1 MRPMKFGF
9 GQPVRRVEDQRLTTG
24 AGRYTDDT
32 AVEGALH
39 AFVLR
44 SQYAHATFKIRDKE
58 TARRMRGVK
67 LILTGEDV
75 AHLGDL
81 PCKGLI
87 KTVSGEPVKPLPV
100 PVLPTDTVR
109 HVGEAVA
116 FIVAETLAQAR
127 DAAEAIDIE
136 WTTLPSVTGI
146 EEALDPKAPQIWPD
160 RPGNVA
166 FEAEQGDKA
175 KTDAAFAK
183 ADRTVA
189 VTIVNNRLA
198 SNYMETR
205 ACIAEYDKATK
216 RWTLTL
222 GSQGSHGTR
231 DILAKNILKVDPSR
245 IRVVTPDVGG
255 GFGTKIFMYRE
266 YPLTMVAAEKLK
278 RPVRWV
284 ADRTEH
290 FLADTHGRANLATA
304 TMALDKR
311 GRFIGLKVDLAAEMG
326 AYLSQ
331 YGPFIPWVGTTM
343 TPGCYNIPAVH
354 VRFRGILTNTMA
366 VDAYRGAGRPEAA
379 YLIERLVDAI
389 ARETGKTPD
398 AVRAL
403 NFVKPSEMPHQTQ
416 TGPVYDSGEF
426 EGHMRRAMEVADWKG
441 FKTRLKAANKSGK
454 IRGIGMASYIEA
466 CGGGGPES
474 STVILE
480 KDGTV
485 TVLIGTQSNGQG
497 HETAYSQLVSQH
509 LDIPMDRIRVIQGD
523 TDKVE
528 TGSGTGGSRSI
539 PVGGAALDKATSIL
553 SDNLKQLA
561 SEKLEAGIGD
571 LEIVDGAVRVVGTDK
586 ALDLAAI
593 AALPGATTEKL
604 RVHQSWQPPEATYP
618 NGTHVCELEIDPQT
632 GATEIVNYVVVD
644 DFGMTLNP
652 TMLQGQVH
660 GGAAQGIG
668 QALMEEIRFDSSGQ
682 MLTATFMDY
691 ALPRAIDIPNFHFE
705 TRNVRCVTN
714 ALGVKGAG
722 EAGAI
727 GACPAVMNAMVD
739 ALDRAAGIKAI
750 DMPATPLKVFNAL
763 KDAGYRL

>member
-24 AGRYTDDT
+24 AGRYTDDI
-32 AVEGALH
+32 AAEGALH

-44 SQYAHATFKIRDKE
+44 SPYAHARFAVADVE
-58 TARRMRGVK
+58 TARKMKGVK
-67 LILTGEDV
+67 LILTGADV
-75 AHLGDL
+75 SGYGDL
-81 PCKGLI
+81 PCKGHV
-87 KTVSGEPVKPLPV
+87 KTTSGEMSESLPV

-127 DAAEAIDIE
+127 DAAEAIAID
-136 WTTLPSVTGI
+136 WDPLPAVTGI
-146 EEALDPKAPQIWPD
+146 AEALQKGAPQVWPD
-160 RPGNVA
+160 RKGNVA
-166 FEAEQGDKA
+166 FEAEQGDRA
-175 KTDAAFAK
+175 KTEKAFAK
-183 ADRTVA
+183 AARTVSLT
-189 VTIVNNRLA
+189 VVNNRLA

-205 ACIAEYDKATK
+205 ACIAEYDKADK

-222 GSQGSHGTR
+222 GSQGSHGMR
-231 DILAKNILKVDPSR
+231 DLIATYVLKVDPKR

-255 GFGTKIFMYRE
+255 GFGTKIFLYRE
-266 YPLTMVAAEKLK
+266 YPLAMIAAEKLK

-284 ADRTEH
+284 ADRNEH

-304 TMALDKR
+304 TMALDAK
-311 GRFIGLKVDLAAEMG
+311 GRFIGLKVDLSAEMG
-326 AYLSQ
+326 AWLSQ

-343 TPGCYNIPAVH
+343 TPGCYSIPAVH
-354 VRFRGILTNTMA
+354 VVFRGVLTHTTP

-389 ARETGKTPD
+389 ARETGKAPE
-398 AVRAL
+398 AVRAQ
-403 NFVKPSEMPHQTQ
+403 NFVKPTEMPHSTQ

-426 EGHMRRAMEVADWKG
+426 EGHMRRAMDVADWKG
-441 FKTRLKAANKSGK
+441 FKARQKASAKAGK
-454 IRGIGMASYIEA
+454 IRGIGLACYIEA

-509 LDIPMDRIRVIQGD
+509 LDIPMDRIRVVQGD
-523 TDKVE
+523 TDRIE

-539 PVGGAALDKATSIL
+539 PVGGAALDKATGIL
-553 SDNLKQLA
+553 TDNLKQLA
-561 SEKLEAGIGD
+561 SEKLEAAVGD
-571 LEIVDGAVRVVGTDK
+571 LEITEGAVRIVGTDK
-586 ALDLAAI
+586 SLDLAAI
-593 AALPGATTEKL
+593 AALPGATPAMLK
-604 RVHQSWQPPEATYP
+604 VHQSWQPPEATYP
-618 NGTHVCELEIDPQT
+618 NGTHVCELEIDPGT
-632 GATEIVNYVVVD
+632 GGTEILNYVVVD
-644 DFGMTLNP
+644 DFGVTLNP
-652 TMLQGQVH
+652 LMLQGQVH

-668 QALMEEIRFDSSGQ
+668 QALMEEIRFDPDGQ

-691 ALPRAIDIPNFHFE
+691 ALPRAVDIPNFHFE
-705 TRNVRCVTN
+705 TRNVRCLTN
-714 ALGVKGAG
+714 AIGVKGAG

-739 ALDRAAGIKAI
+739 ALDRAAGIKAM
-750 DMPATPLKVFNAL
+750 DMPATPLKVFTAL
-763 KDAGYRL
+763 KEAGYRL